1 MKSTGLVFDKFNQIL
16 TVTVIRKVNE
26 FHFQD
31 KDSEKFFGLI
41 QEQDQG
47 ASSCFYSKMK

>member
-1 MKSTGLVFDKFNQIL
+1 MKSTGLVFDNFNQIL

-41 QEQDQG
+41 QDKIKKLHPV
-47 ASSCFYSKMK
+47 FIVK

>member
-1 MKSTGLVFDKFNQIL
+1 METTGLVFDKFNQIL

-31 KDSEKFFGLI
+31 KDSEEFFGLI
-41 QEQDQG
+41 QDKIKELPPV
-47 ASSCFYSKMK
+47 FIVK